1 MSKKIKRTFRVAR
14 VVIYKETLVDFNEH
28 LWTFFG
34 SFAGIGLIGLLQ
46 SYYLPASDNLFLVG
60 SFGATSV
67 LICGVINSPLAQ
79 PRNVIGGHLISAI
92 VGVTFNYLFPQSW
105 FAAALAVSLS
115 IVMMQVT
122 KTLHPPGG
130 ATALIAIIGSERI
143 KSLGYLYVISPI
155 LSGIIVLMI
164 VALFFNNVTSKRSY
178 PNNKTWY
185 KVWKRKYL

>member
-1 MSKKIKRTFRVAR
+1 
-14 VVIYKETLVDFNEH
+14 
-28 LWTFFG
+28 
-34 SFAGIGLIGLLQ
+34 
-46 SYYLPASDNLFLVG
+46 
-60 SFGATSV
+60 
-67 LICGVINSPLAQ
+67 
-79 PRNVIGGHLISAI
+79 
-92 VGVTFNYLFPQSW
+92 
-105 FAAALAVSLS
+105 
-115 IVMMQVT
+115 
-122 KTLHPPGG
+122 LHPPGG